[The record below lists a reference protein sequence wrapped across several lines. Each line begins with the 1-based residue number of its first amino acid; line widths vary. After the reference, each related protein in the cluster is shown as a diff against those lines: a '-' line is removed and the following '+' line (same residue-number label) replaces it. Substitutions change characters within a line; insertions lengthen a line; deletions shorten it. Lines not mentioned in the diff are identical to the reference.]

1 MYGFLCWNLF
11 LAWIPWLAGQ
21 AFRTSSRRR
30 AAAAWQLGW
39 LGLWLLFLP
48 NAPYI
53 LTDLLHLASRP
64 PVPLWFDLALLLSCA
79 GTGLLLGYS
88 SLLEVQAAVE
98 ERFGRVMGWAV
109 AAGSLFLSGFGIY
122 LGRFRRWNSWQAL
135 TDPAGIFG
143 DISDRLL
150 DPMSYPRTYGVT
162 MVFGGGLLLG
172 YAALRLLT
180 AHPSTGVCPRWK
192 TLAAPFRPPES
203 TPGPPRPC
211 QNGIFRP
218 ASVLRRLTHGT
229 EIPDRRNVMKVPSI
243 LIPLLLL
250 AGAMSLAAQGP
261 APAATKVEGMEVGE
275 SIDVRVVNV
284 EAVVTDRHGQRLKG
298 LKPTDFRLLVDGKEV
313 PVDYFTEIRG
323 GTAVDGPASPVSGT
337 VGRNLLIFVDQ
348 SYTIQAQLDMVLRRL
363 EEDLDRLTPGDQIAL
378 VAADREG
385 HLKILTDWTS
395 DAGRLRAAIA
405 QVRQEPTG
413 GARLRV
419 ALESLD
425 NDRVLRNMV
434 ETGNVWGESSNLERS
449 EVGHWWDLRSA
460 RQPRSLSVLEHDV
473 AAENSEA
480 AIWADDTFG
489 TSALA
494 AMRAFSSAPG
504 RKVMLLF
511 SGGWPGGEDPRI
523 IEAANLLGYSLYPV
537 DVSGL
542 QASAVPLDASK
553 VGLAR
558 EDANASYGFITSGW
572 EQRVHGG
579 FEALARETGGKASL
593 NGLRETALDRALD
606 DTEAYYW
613 LGFSP
618 TWNADGKKHD
628 IRLEVRNSGL
638 HVRAR
643 RGYSDLSLRAQQAL
657 EAQSRRV
664 IAAAGS
670 GTR

>member
-1 MYGFLCWNLF
+1 
-11 LAWIPWLAGQ
+11 
-21 AFRTSSRRR
+21 
-30 AAAAWQLGW
+30 
-39 LGLWLLFLP
+39 
-48 NAPYI
+48 
-53 LTDLLHLASRP
+53 
-64 PVPLWFDLALLLSCA
+64 
-79 GTGLLLGYS
+79 
-88 SLLEVQAAVE
+88 
-98 ERFGRVMGWAV
+98 
-109 AAGSLFLSGFGIY
+109 
-122 LGRFRRWNSWQAL
+122 
-135 TDPAGIFG
+135 
-143 DISDRLL
+143 
-150 DPMSYPRTYGVT
+150 
-162 MVFGGGLLLG
+162 
-172 YAALRLLT
+172 
-180 AHPSTGVCPRWK
+180 
-192 TLAAPFRPPES
+192 
-203 TPGPPRPC
+203 
-211 QNGIFRP
+211 
-218 ASVLRRLTHGT
+218 
-229 EIPDRRNVMKVPSI
+229 MKVPGI

-250 AGAMSLAAQGP
+250 AGTMSLAAQGP
-261 APAATKVEGMEVGE
+261 APAGAKVEGMEVGE

-298 LKPTDFRLLVDGKEV
+298 LKPPDFRLLVDGKEV

-323 GTAVDGPASPVSGT
+323 GAAVEVHGDGPASPVSGM
-337 VGRNLLIFVDQ
+337 VGRNLLVFVDQ
-348 SYTIQAQLDMVLRRL
+348 SFTIQAQLDLVLLRL
-363 EEDLDRLTPGDQIAL
+363 EKDLDRLAPGDQIAL

-413 GARLRV
+413 GAHLRV

-425 NDRVLRNMV
+425 NDRILRNMA
-434 ETGNVWGESSNLERS
+434 ETGNIWGESSNLERV
-449 EVGHWWDLRSA
+449 EVGQWWDIRSA
-460 RQPRSLSVLEHDV
+460 RQPRSVSTLERYV
-473 AAENSEA
+473 AVENGGA
-480 AIWADDTFG
+480 AIWADDAFG

-494 AMRAFSSAPG
+494 AMRAFSAAPG

-558 EDANASYGFITSGW
+558 QDANASYGFITSAW
-572 EQRVHGG
+572 ERRVHFG

-593 NGLRETALDRALD
+593 NGLRETALEWTLD
-606 DTEAYYW
+606 DTDAYYW

-618 TWNADGKKHD
+618 TWKADGKKHD